1 MNYGIIPDLAA
12 MAVLIAILLLLRR
25 RHPKKSV
32 DLWLLGLGIIFVED
46 LARLFYYS
54 NSQVFLHRLSHS
66 VALDAYVLA
75 GLIFTVGAGH
85 ESFSRR
91 NRFLYIGI
99 NTIPLLAIPTLYG
112 IDSTNRDLYLA
123 CCGAGL
129 FIGVISAVAFRR
141 RWPLILANLA
151 GWPFV
156 AWLAT
161 FGPLRQPVYWE
172 LGCLYI
178 IAAFAFQKSLPVKSS
193 GRLAIFTGF
202 ILWSVCFLVHPWV
215 LHYHAWNDIN
225 EQIWSMQK
233 FLISIG
239 MLIVMLEDQ
248 ITSNEWLALH
258 DQLTGLPNRRLF
270 EDRLAQALG
279 RSQRLQTS
287 VVLIMIDLDGF
298 KAIND
303 SYGHAGG
310 DELLRGITANL
321 TNTVRSSD
329 TLARLGGD
337 EFVVLA
343 GDMPANVVETTSV
356 QRLVEAIQT
365 AIRKPILVAGNP
377 ISISGSLGVAI
388 APDDA
393 KNPEQLLQTAD
404 RRMYKLKKQ
413 ASKMRAAYT
422 QQTPIA

>member
-1 MNYGIIPDLAA
+1 MAWFVTHGTVRQAA
-12 MAVLIAILLLLRR
+12 
-25 RHPKKSV
+25 
-32 DLWLLGLGIIFVED
+32 
-46 LARLFYYS
+46 
-54 NSQVFLHRLSHS
+54 
-66 VALDAYVLA
+66 
-75 GLIFTVGAGH
+75 
-85 ESFSRR
+85 
-91 NRFLYIGI
+91 
-99 NTIPLLAIPTLYG
+99 
-112 IDSTNRDLYLA
+112 
-123 CCGAGL
+123 
-129 FIGVISAVAFRR
+129 
-141 RWPLILANLA
+141 
-151 GWPFV
+151 
-156 AWLAT
+156 
-161 FGPLRQPVYWE
+161 YWE
-172 LGCLYI
+172 LFCLYVL
-178 IAAFAFQKSLPVKSS
+178 AAFAFQKSLPAKSA

-202 ILWSVCFLVHPWV
+202 ILWSLCFLVHPWV
-215 LHYHAWNDIN
+215 LYYPVWQDIN
-225 EQIWSMQK
+225 EQVWSMQK

-279 RSQRLQTS
+279 RSQRLRTS

-321 TNTVRSSD
+321 THTVRSSD

-343 GDMPANVVETTSV
+343 GDMPANLAETASV
-356 QRLVEAIQT
+356 QRLVEAIQA
-365 AIRKPILVAGNP
+365 AIRKPILIAGTP
-377 ISISGSLGVAI
+377 VSVTGSLGVAI

-393 KNPEQLLQTAD
+393 KSPEQLLLIAD

-413 ASKMRAAYT
+413 SSGIRPAFT
-422 QQTPIA
+422 QQAPIA